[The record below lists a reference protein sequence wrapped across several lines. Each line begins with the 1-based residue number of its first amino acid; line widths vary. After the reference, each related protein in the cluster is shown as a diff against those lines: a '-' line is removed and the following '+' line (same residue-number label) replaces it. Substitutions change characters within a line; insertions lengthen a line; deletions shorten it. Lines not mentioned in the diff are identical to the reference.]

1 LARQELAVLRS
12 LLRDHSD
19 LIGVVGCA
27 FEAVPRDTFE
37 IMTIVFP
44 DRGLHLGVLGALLTS
59 GGIAA
64 ADLRAIIESTG
75 PDGPDDGYPGPG
87 PRLAASL
94 NLLHAVAVPSALA
107 TTVDELD
114 FDGGNDIYMLIEQ
127 TLDIDTG
134 GESDD
139 YNVTSLEG
147 IDALSG
153 LLSLDL
159 DGHGYHPAPLDLT
172 PLAGHPTLAK
182 LLLTGDCT
190 TAGALES
197 LPALR
202 DLDVSMARLD
212 DPDVLTRM
220 EARGVTIH

>member
-1 LARQELAVLRS
+1 
-12 LLRDHSD
+12 
-19 LIGVVGCA
+19 
-27 FEAVPRDTFE
+27 
-37 IMTIVFP
+37 MTIVFV
-44 DRGLHLGVLGALLTS
+44 DRGLHLGVLDALLNR
-59 GGIAA
+59 GVIAA
-64 ADLRAIIESTG
+64 ADLRAITESTG

-94 NLLHAVAVPSALA
+94 NLLHAFAVPAA
-107 TTVDELD
+107 EVAAIDQLD
-114 FDGGNDIYMLIEQ
+114 FDGGNEIYMLIEQ

-147 IDALSG
+147 VHALSG
-153 LLSLDL
+153 LRSLDL

-172 PLAGHPTLAK
+172 PLTGHPTLAK
-182 LLLTGDCT
+182 LVLTGDCT

-202 DLDVSMARLD
+202 DLDVTLARLD
-212 DPDVLTRM
+212 DPDVLSRL
-220 EARGVTIH
+220 EGRGVTVRHRRRR

>member
-1 LARQELAVLRS
+1 
-12 LLRDHSD
+12 
-19 LIGVVGCA
+19 
-27 FEAVPRDTFE
+27 
-37 IMTIVFP
+37 MTIVFA
-44 DRGLHLGVLGALLTS
+44 DRGMHLGVLGALLDV

-64 ADLRAIIESTG
+64 TDLTTIIDSTG

-94 NLLHAVAVPSALA
+94 NLLHAFAVPPALA
-107 TTVDELD
+107 AAVDRLD
-114 FDGGNDIYMLIEQ
+114 FDGGNEIYMLIEQ

-147 IDALSG
+147 IHALSG
-153 LLSLDL
+153 LRSLNL

-172 PLAGHPTLAK
+172 PLTGHPTLAK

-202 DLDVSMARLD
+202 DLDVTLARLD
-212 DPDVLTRM
+212 DPAALTRM
-220 EARGVTIH
+220 EARGVTIRYPRRR

>member
-1 LARQELAVLRS
+1 
-12 LLRDHSD
+12 
-19 LIGVVGCA
+19 
-27 FEAVPRDTFE
+27 
-37 IMTIVFP
+37 MTIVFA
-44 DRGLHLGVLGALLTS
+44 DRGLHLGVLGALLAA
-59 GGIAA
+59 GGITAT
-64 ADLRAIIESTG
+64 DLKTIIDSTG

-94 NLLHAVAVPSALA
+94 NLLHSFAVPSALA
-107 TTVDELD
+107 AAVDRLD

-147 IDALSG
+147 IHALSG
-153 LLSLDL
+153 LRSLNL

-172 PLAGHPTLAK
+172 PLTGHPTLAK
-182 LLLTGDCT
+182 LFLTGDCT

-202 DLDVSMARLD
+202 DLDVALARLD
-212 DPDVLTRM
+212 DPAVLTRL
-220 EARGVTIH
+220 EARGVTIRYPRRR